1 MYQYQVGIAISLQF
15 LLKIVWIT
23 SMRDIDIGSHRL
35 GFSPRKLED
44 MLNGASP
51 GIYHRGHWQQYQEEL
66 L

>member
-1 MYQYQVGIAISLQF
+1 MYIYHIGITISKQF

-23 SMRDIDIGSHRL
+23 SVRDIDIGFNRQ
-35 GFSPRKLED
+35 GFSPRKLDD